1 MKYSQKIKVVFLL
14 FFSILAFQTLQAD
27 EKPTFTASAPDVVA
41 VGDQFRLAFTVN
53 TQKVKNFRAPGSI
66 SGFDILM
73 GPSRSQ
79 QSSTQYINGQRTST
93 SSITFT
99 YILLAKEEGTFTIP
113 SATIDADGEKLI
125 SNAIQ
130 VKVIP
135 EDKTS
140 AGSAT
145 QGQSSNREGEAKKAP
160 SLAKDDLF
168 ITATVNKSNVYEQE
182 ALTLSFKIYSAV
194 DLRGFDNVKL
204 PDFKGFHSQEI
215 EQSDLKWGLEHHNG
229 RNYQSTVYRQ
239 FVLFPQ
245 QTGKLVIE
253 PAQFDAIITQ
263 AIQSFDPFDAFFN
276 GGSNAVNIRKTL
288 YTPKITVDVKSLP
301 IGKPEGYTGGVGQF
315 SISSTINDTEI
326 KANDAIT
333 LKLVVSGT
341 GNMKL
346 LSNPEVQFPEDFEI
360 YDPKVND
367 QVRLTSQG
375 LTGNRVIEYLAI
387 PRHGGTYKIPA
398 VKFSYFD
405 TASKS
410 YKTLTTEAYTINVEK
425 SQGEGTATQM
435 IADFTNK
442 EDIKVLA
449 EDIRFIKLNDAK
461 VHPRDEF
468 FFGTWGYWLFYIIS
482 SIIFIV
488 LLITYR
494 KQLAENANVAKRKV
508 KKANKVAAKRLKA
521 AGKLM
526 EKNDKEQFYDETL
539 KALWGYVSDK
549 LNIPVS
555 ELTKDNV
562 EEKLAANDVAED
574 LIKEFIDTLNECEF
588 ARYAPGDESQTMDKV
603 YSAAMTI
610 ISKMED
616 SIKKN

>member
-1 MKYSQKIKVVFLL
+1 MKYSQKIKIVFLL
-14 FFSILAFQTLQAD
+14 FCSILSFQTLLAD

-41 VGDQFRLAFTVN
+41 VGDQFRLAYTVN
-53 TQKVKNFRAPGSI
+53 TQKIKNFRAPGSI

-79 QSSTQYINGQRTST
+79 QSSTQIINGQRTST

-113 SATIDADGEKLI
+113 SATIDANGEKLI
-125 SNAIQ
+125 SNSIQ

-135 EDKTS
+135 EDKTA
-140 AGSAT
+140 AGNTS
-145 QGQSSNREGEAKKAP
+145 QGQSSGNEETSKSP

-168 ITATVNKSNVYEQE
+168 ITATVNKSTVYEQE
-182 ALTLSFKIYSAV
+182 ALTLSFKIHCAV

-204 PDFKGFHSQEI
+204 PDFTGFHSQEI
-215 EQSDLKWGLEHHNG
+215 EQSDLKWGLEHYNG
-229 RNYQSTVYRQ
+229 RNYRSTIYRQ

-245 QTGKLVIE
+245 QTGQLVID
-253 PAQFDAIITQ
+253 PAQFDAIVTQ
-263 AIQSFDPFDAFFN
+263 ALESFDPFDAFFN
-276 GGSNAVNIRKTL
+276 GGSSAVNIKKSL
-288 YTPKITVDVKSLP
+288 YTPKITVNVKPLP
-301 IGKPEGYTGGVGQF
+301 SGKPEGYTGGVGQF
-315 SISSTINDTEI
+315 SISSSINDTEI

-333 LKLVVSGT
+333 LKLVISGT

-367 QVRLTSQG
+367 QVRLTTQG

-398 VKFSYFD
+398 VKFAYFD
-405 TASKS
+405 TGSKT

-442 EDIKVLA
+442 EDIKVLG
-449 EDIRFIKLNDAK
+449 EDIRFIKLNAVK

-468 FFGTWGYWLFYIIS
+468 FFGTWNYWLFYIIA
-482 SIIFIV
+482 SIVFIII
-488 LLITYR
+488 LIAYR
-494 KQLAENANVAKRKV
+494 KQLAENANVTKRKV
-508 KKANKVAAKRLKA
+508 KKANKVAARRLKA

-526 EKNDKEQFYDETL
+526 EKNDNEKFYDETL

-562 EEKLAANDVAED
+562 EEKLTANDVAEG
-574 LIKEFIDTLNECEF
+574 LIKEFIETLNECEF
-588 ARYAPGDESQTMDKV
+588 ARYAPGDVSQTMDKV
-603 YSAAMTI
+603 YSAAMSI